1 MTLTDLEMFPNKR
14 PGYKNKNQ
22 SVGELVSDEN
32 KRTLNREQPARECDS
47 V

>member
-1 MTLTDLEMFPNKR
+1 MTLTDLETFPSKR
-14 PGYKNKNQ
+14 PGYKNKSQ